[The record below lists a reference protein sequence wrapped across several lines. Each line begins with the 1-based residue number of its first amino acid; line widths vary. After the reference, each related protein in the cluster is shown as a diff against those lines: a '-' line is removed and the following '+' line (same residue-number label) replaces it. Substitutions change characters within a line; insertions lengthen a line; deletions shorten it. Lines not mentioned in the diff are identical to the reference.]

1 MAFLIWL
8 RLQCSLGIFMV
19 DAGKSVI
26 IFFGGV
32 FGILWFKFL
41 LLFYN
46 CFKIKFFFLNKS
58 IVQKNVRVKSIFV
71 NWNPVPSRRC
81 DFLCLAWSHHEDEKK
96 KRRERGAGSLH
107 LCRGNSKGITWSLA
121 IQKFLQFLPVILRSP
136 FPLPPPHP
144 LARRA
149 EVWSEAAISGLSFF
163 SSTLQLIWIMFRCV
177 KLIGTR

>member
-81 DFLCLAWSHHEDEKK
+81 DFLCLAWSHHEHEKK

-136 FPLPPPHP
+136 FPLPPPAP
-144 LARRA
+144 SCSQSR
-149 EVWSEAAISGLSFF
+149 GLERSSHLRLEFF
-163 SSTLQLIWIMFRCV
+163 LQYLTIDLNIV
-177 KLIGTR
+177 